1 MFDGRLIRKIRK
13 EKDINQ
19 LDIYMKS
26 KIRPDHLSR
35 IENNQIPN
43 VGIDTLS
50 RIAGAIGCE
59 VADFMAKE

>member
-1 MFDGRLIRKIRK
+1 MFDGRLIRKIRE

-35 IENNQIPN
+35 IENNKIPN

-59 VADFMAKE
+59 VDDFMAKE

>member
-1 MFDGRLIRKIRK
+1 MFDGRLIRKIRE

-19 LDIYMKS
+19 LDIYVKS

-50 RIAGAIGCE
+50 RIADAIGCE